1 MKIPEIF
8 VAKVRD
14 YLLNRHNTRLKA
26 VLLTMIEEMEAEEI
40 DKAALREMLDEIED
54 GKITGDF
61 GVWFS
66 LQLAYSTNS
75 DYVV

>member
-26 VLLTMIEEMEAEEI
+26 VLLTMIEELEAEDI

-61 GVWFS
+61 GAWFS
-66 LQLAYSTNS
+66 L
-75 DYVV
+75 

>member
-26 VLLTMIEEMEAEEI
+26 VLLTMIEELEAEDI

-61 GVWFS
+61 G
-66 LQLAYSTNS
+66 A
-75 DYVV
+75 

>member
-26 VLLTMIEEMEAEEI
+26 VLLTRIKEMEAEEI

-66 LQLAYSTNS
+66 L
-75 DYVV
+75 

>member
-26 VLLTMIEEMEAEEI
+26 VLLTLIEEMEGEEI

-54 GKITGDF
+54 GKISGDF
-61 GVWFS
+61 GV
-66 LQLAYSTNS
+66 
-75 DYVV
+75 

>member
-61 GVWFS
+61 GV
-66 LQLAYSTNS
+66 
-75 DYVV
+75 

>member
-26 VLLTMIEEMEAEEI
+26 VLLTMIEELEAEEI

-61 GVWFS
+61 G
-66 LQLAYSTNS
+66 A
-75 DYVV
+75 

>member
-1 MKIPEIF
+1 VQTQGWLMKIPEIF

-61 GVWFS
+61 GV
-66 LQLAYSTNS
+66 
-75 DYVV
+75 